1 MPNRWIDSVDCLT
14 NLYAKYPPY
23 DDLSFSPSTTKSIT
37 ITSDGDIKTTR
48 NQQWRITWDTKRS
61 LDIEK
66 VVFNDPATIIIWG
79 DGTKTVVKA
88 QNEPYDKEKGF
99 VMACLKRFL
108 GNDNTFNKEIK
119 KWVK

>member
-23 DDLSFSPSTTKSIT
+23 DDLSFLPSTTKSIT
-37 ITSDGDIKTTR
+37 ITSDGDIKTIG
-48 NQQWRITWDTKRS
+48 NQQWSITWDTKRS

>member
-14 NLYAKYPPY
+14 NLYVKYEPHNGP
-23 DDLSFSPSTTKSIT
+23 SFISSPRTKSIS
-37 ITSDGDIKTTR
+37 ITSDGDIR
-48 NQQWRITWDTKRS
+48 MGHSQWKMTWTNKME

-88 QNEPYDKEKGF
+88 QNEPFDKEKGF
-99 VMACLKRFL
+99 VMACLKKML